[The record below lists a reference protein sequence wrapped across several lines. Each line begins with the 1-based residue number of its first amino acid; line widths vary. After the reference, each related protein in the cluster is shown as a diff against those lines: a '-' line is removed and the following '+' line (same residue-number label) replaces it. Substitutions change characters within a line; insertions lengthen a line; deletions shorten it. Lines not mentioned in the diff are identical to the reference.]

1 MAAMAAEVP
10 VQPVAE
16 IAQQMLLQTLVV
28 EAVELLPDV
37 MAMVEV
43 ADQAL

>member
-1 MAAMAAEVP
+1 MAAMAAEVLVRP
-10 VQPVAE
+10 DAE